1 MSENVRLATV
11 EQKAAAF
18 AAMNKHFHWLTFLE
32 AAALLWLYPN
42 NNLKWG
48 KKNYFIVVVNDVLFS
63 SKTLI
68 AVIHLLPLP
77 VCLIYLIYFEGWKV

>member
-48 KKNYFIVVVNDVLFS
+48 E
-63 SKTLI
+63 KTIL
-68 AVIHLLPLP
+68 
-77 VCLIYLIYFEGWKV
+77 